1 MVLPKKRGNFAA
13 LATFLPHMDF
23 ARLREAEY
31 NAVNNSKNMR
41 N

>member
-1 MVLPKKRGNFAA
+1 MVLPRKRGNFAA

-23 ARLREAEY
+23 ARLRETEY
-31 NAVNNSKNMR
+31 NDVNTIKNMG